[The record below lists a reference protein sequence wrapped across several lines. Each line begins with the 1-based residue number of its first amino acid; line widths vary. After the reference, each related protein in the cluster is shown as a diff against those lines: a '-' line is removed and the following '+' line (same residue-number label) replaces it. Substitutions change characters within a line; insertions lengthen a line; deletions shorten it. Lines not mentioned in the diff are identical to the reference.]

1 MSRDIERR
9 SVILALVGIVK
20 YFDFLAG
27 EESMFKCLFSSCPP
41 LESLATSSWSLS
53 TILTRFLAGTLTIF
67 FRGGGAISS
76 SSSTSSS
83 SSSSSCPFQPSSSYC
98 DSSSDSSTSSA
109 SSSMKSL
116 ADTLRVGAFCFSWRS
131 EIISKR
137 SVV

>member
-83 SSSSSCPFQPSSSYC
+83 SSSSCPFQPSSSYC

-116 ADTLRVGAFCFSWRS
+116 AATLRVGGFRFSWRS